1 MGYLVYSRWPFKT
14 ARLPGKRWNLKIN
27 VEIDLTPE
35 ELKKLYGVPD
45 ISKLQG
51 IVIDQVNE
59 KLLGADAESLRT
71 FIKPFFTDGMK
82 AVEAYQS
89 FLSGF
94 LRTMTP
100 SSRDNGKD

>member
-1 MGYLVYSRWPFKT
+1 M
-14 ARLPGKRWNLKIN
+14 KIN
-27 VEIDLTPE
+27 VEIDVSPE

-45 ISKLQG
+45 ITKLQG
-51 IVIDQVNE
+51 MVIDQFNE
-59 KLLGADAESLRT
+59 KLLGTDPEGLKN
-71 FIKPFFTDGMK
+71 FIRPFFVDGMK

-100 SSRDNGKD
+100 STRDDNRD

>member
-1 MGYLVYSRWPFKT
+1 
-14 ARLPGKRWNLKIN
+14 LKIN
-27 VEIDLTPE
+27 VEIDVSPE

-45 ISKLQG
+45 ITKLQG

-59 KLLGADAESLRT
+59 KLLGADAESLKT

-94 LRTMTP
+94 LRAMGP
-100 SSRDNGKD
+100 SSRDNGRDNGNG

>member
-1 MGYLVYSRWPFKT
+1 M
-14 ARLPGKRWNLKIN
+14 KIN
-27 VEIDLTPE
+27 IEIDVTPE

-45 ISKLQG
+45 ITKLQG

-59 KLLGADAESLRT
+59 KLLSADAESLKS

-82 AVEAYQS
+82 AVEAYQN

-94 LRTMTP
+94 LRTMSP
-100 SSRDNGKD
+100 SKDDSASN

>member
-1 MGYLVYSRWPFKT
+1 
-14 ARLPGKRWNLKIN
+14 LKIN
-27 VEIDLTPE
+27 VEVDVSPE

-45 ISKLQG
+45 ITKLQG

-59 KLLGADAESLRT
+59 KLLGADAETLKN

-94 LRTMTP
+94 LRAMAP
-100 SSRDNGKD
+100 PNRDSRND

>member
-1 MGYLVYSRWPFKT
+1 
-14 ARLPGKRWNLKIN
+14 LKIN

-59 KLLGADAESLRT
+59 KLLSADAESLKS
-71 FIKPFFTDGMK
+71 FIKPFFTDGMR

-100 SSRDNGKD
+100 GKNNSGDN

>member
-1 MGYLVYSRWPFKT
+1 M
-14 ARLPGKRWNLKIN
+14 KIN
-27 VEIDLTPE
+27 IEIDVTPE

-45 ISKLQG
+45 IAKLQG

-59 KLLGADAESLRT
+59 KLLSGDAESLKS

-82 AVEAYQS
+82 AVEAYQN

-100 SSRDNGKD
+100 NKDDSGGN